1 MTCLFEMTAN
11 RYGNWIFTVFNI
23 MAVLFYISNKDILNK
38 VIFFPKFN
46 DNDEK
51 NYKNNILLML

>member
-1 MTCLFEMTAN
+1 
-11 RYGNWIFTVFNI
+11 